1 MDKCRAATDTT
12 RMDNTVTQTQMF
24 GQGKVTAFRASD
36 GTLRWAVNGTVH
48 SFKSLQK
55 ALTFAG
61 KVL

>member
-1 MDKCRAATDTT
+1 
-12 RMDNTVTQTQMF
+12 MDNTVTQTQMF